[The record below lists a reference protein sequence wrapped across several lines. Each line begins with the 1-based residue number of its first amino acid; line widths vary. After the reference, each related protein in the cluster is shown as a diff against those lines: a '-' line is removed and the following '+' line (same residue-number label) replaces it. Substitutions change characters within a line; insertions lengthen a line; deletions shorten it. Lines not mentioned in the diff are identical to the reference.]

1 MTIPRYI
8 YTLPIISSTWWGVSV
23 VGGKVLNNND
33 LTAIDIVFGRF
44 AIASLVFIPLL
55 YFLSLNRND
64 IIPTRNSILPLIG
77 LSLTG
82 VSINNIIFYTGLG
95 KTDASVAS
103 LLVSIN
109 PLATMLSAV
118 ILLNEKMTKTKY
130 LSVVLGILGVGIVIG
145 FSGDTGNFEGNILIL
160 IAVVIWGIS
169 FSFSKIAS
177 NHGLSSIAITGWSVI
192 LGTITLLPFVLN
204 KSTYQRFADSSNNME
219 VKIWF
224 LFLGVIS
231 SVFAY
236 IIHYKAIEVLGPG
249 TVAPSTNLISVSGV
263 IFAFIILKES
273 IKGYPILGF
282 LIIII
287 GVYLVQKQS
296 KSVNTLQE

>member
-8 YTLPIISSTWWGVSV
+8 YALPILSSTWWGVSV
-23 VGGKVLNNND
+23 VGGKVLNNNG
-33 LTAIDIVFGRF
+33 LTAVDIVFGRF
-44 AIASLVFIPLL
+44 LIASLVFIPLM
-55 YFLSLNRND
+55 YSLSLNRDD
-64 IIPTRNSILPLIG
+64 IIPNRNSILPLIG

-82 VSINNIIFYTGLG
+82 VSINNIIFYSGLG
-95 KTDASVAS
+95 KTDASIAS

-130 LSVVLGILGVGIVIG
+130 LSVILGMFGVGVVIG
-145 FSGDTGNFEGNILIL
+145 FSGDTGNLEGNILIL

-177 NHGLSSIAITGWSVI
+177 NHGLSSIAITGWSI
-192 LGTITLLPFVLN
+192 IIGTLTLLPFVLN
-204 KSTYQRFADSSNNME
+204 RSTYQRFADSSNNTE
-219 VKIWF
+219 VQIWF

-249 TVAPSTNLISVSGV
+249 TVAPSTNIISVSGV

-296 KSVNTLQE
+296 KSTNTLQE

>member
-8 YTLPIISSTWWGVSV
+8 YALPIISSTWWGVSV
-23 VGGKVLNNND
+23 VGGKVLNNNG
-33 LTAIDIVFGRF
+33 LTALDIVFGRF
-44 AIASLVFIPLL
+44 AIASLAFIPLL
-55 YFLSLNRND
+55 YILSLNRDD
-64 IIPTRNSILPLIG
+64 IIPNRKSFLPLIG

-82 VSINNIIFYTGLG
+82 VSVNNIIFYSGLG
-95 KTDASVAS
+95 KTDASIAS

-130 LSVVLGILGVGIVIG
+130 LSVLLGILGVAIVIG
-145 FSGDTGNFEGNILIL
+145 FSGDTGNFEGNILII
-160 IAVVIWGIS
+160 IAVTIWGIS
-169 FSFSKIAS
+169 FSFSKIVS

-192 LGTITLLPFVLN
+192 IGTITLLPFVLN
-204 KSTYQRFADSSNNME
+204 KPTYNRFVESSNNIE
-219 VKIWF
+219 VQVWF
-224 LFLGVIS
+224 IFLGIIS

-249 TVAPSTNLISVSGV
+249 KVAPSTNLISVSGV
-263 IFAFIILKES
+263 VFAFIILKES
-273 IKGYPILGF
+273 IKGSPILGF
-282 LIIII
+282 LIIMF

-296 KSVNTLQE
+296 KSIDTLQE